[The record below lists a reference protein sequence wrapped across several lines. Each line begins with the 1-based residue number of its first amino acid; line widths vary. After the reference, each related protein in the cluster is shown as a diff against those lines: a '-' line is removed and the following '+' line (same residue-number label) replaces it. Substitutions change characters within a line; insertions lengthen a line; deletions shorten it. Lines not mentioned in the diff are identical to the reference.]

1 MSTAANAKRM
11 DPRKRIEIVEDE
23 AVIAPELRDRLTQLG
38 DQVTG
43 VRARAAAPPTA
54 PIEETC

>member
-23 AVIAPELRDRLTQLG
+23 AVIARELPG
-38 DQVTG
+38 G
-43 VRARAAAPPTA
+43 VAA
-54 PIEETC
+54 